1 MIWTAYQDI
10 PTNSELISTYTNY
23 TQQVYDKIAFLV
35 NAVSNTFMD
44 VDEQFNLK
52 IPVLDN
58 PGNKLNRSV
67 YLWTIRLTRQLQSNL
82 NLLVDVYNAHELI
95 DEITDQDT
103 DYLVLWLPERLML
116 DPLYYEQLN
125 SNFKSANA
133 LLDRLLS
140 YVKTYIKH

>member
-1 MIWTAYQDI
+1 MIWTTYQDI

-35 NAVSNTFMD
+35 NTVSNTFMD

-67 YLWTIRLTRQLQSNL
+67 YLWTIKLTKQLQSNL
-82 NLLVDVYNAHELI
+82 NLLVDVYNDHELI

-103 DYLVLWLPERLML
+103 DYLVLWLPERLTL

-140 YVKTYIKH
+140 YVKIYLN

>member
-67 YLWTIRLTRQLQSNL
+67 YLWTIKLTRQLQSNL

-103 DYLVLWLPERLML
+103 DYLVLWLPERLVL

-140 YVKTYIKH
+140 YVKIYLN

>member
-35 NAVSNTFMD
+35 NTVSNTFMD

-67 YLWTIRLTRQLQSNL
+67 YLWTIKLTRQLQSNL

-103 DYLVLWLPERLML
+103 DYLVLWLPERLTL

-140 YVKTYIKH
+140 YVKIYLN

>member
-1 MIWTAYQDI
+1 MIWTTYQDI
-10 PTNSELISTYTNY
+10 PTNSELISTYTTY
-23 TQQVYDKIAFLV
+23 TQQVYDKISFLV
-35 NAVSNTFMD
+35 KAVNGIFMD

-103 DYLVLWLPERLML
+103 DYLVLWLPERLTL

-140 YVKTYIKH
+140 YVKIYLN

>member
-35 NAVSNTFMD
+35 NTVSNTFMD

-67 YLWTIRLTRQLQSNL
+67 YLWTIKLTRQLQSNL
-82 NLLVDVYNAHELI
+82 NLLVDVYNAHELV
-95 DEITDQDT
+95 DEITDQNT
-103 DYLVLWLPERLML
+103 DYLVLWLPERLVL
-116 DPLYYEQLN
+116 DLLYYEQLN

-140 YVKTYIKH
+140 YIKIHLN

>member
-1 MIWTAYQDI
+1 MIWAAYQDI

-35 NAVSNTFMD
+35 NTVSNTFMD

-67 YLWTIRLTRQLQSNL
+67 YLWTIKLAKQLQSNL
-82 NLLVDVYNAHELI
+82 NLLVDMYNAHELI
-95 DEITDQDT
+95 DEITDQNT
-103 DYLVLWLPERLML
+103 DYLVLWLPERLTL

-140 YVKTYIKH
+140 YVKIYLN

>member
-10 PTNSELISTYTNY
+10 PINSELISTYTNY

-35 NAVSNTFMD
+35 NTVSNTFMD

-58 PGNKLNRSV
+58 SENKLNRSV

-95 DEITDQDT
+95 DEITDQAT
-103 DYLVLWLPERLML
+103 DYLVLWLPERLTL

-140 YVKTYIKH
+140 YVKIYLN

>member
-95 DEITDQDT
+95 DEITDQAT
-103 DYLVLWLPERLML
+103 DYLVLWLPERLTL

>member
-67 YLWTIRLTRQLQSNL
+67 YLWTIKLARQLQSNL

-103 DYLVLWLPERLML
+103 DYLVLWLPERLTL

-140 YVKTYIKH
+140 YVKIYLN

>member
-1 MIWTAYQDI
+1 MIWTTYQDI

-35 NAVSNTFMD
+35 NTVSNTFMD

-67 YLWTIRLTRQLQSNL
+67 YLWTIKLTRQLQSNL

-103 DYLVLWLPERLML
+103 DYLVLWLPERLVL
-116 DPLYYEQLN
+116 DLLYYEKLN

-140 YVKTYIKH
+140 YVKIYLN

>member
-10 PTNSELISTYTNY
+10 PINSELISTYTNY

-67 YLWTIRLTRQLQSNL
+67 YLWTIKLTRQLQSNL

-95 DEITDQDT
+95 DEITDQAT
-103 DYLVLWLPERLML
+103 DYLVLWLPERLVL
-116 DPLYYEQLN
+116 DLLYYEQLN

-140 YVKTYIKH
+140 YAKIHLN

>member
-10 PTNSELISTYTNY
+10 PINSELISTYTNY

-58 PGNKLNRSV
+58 PGNKVNRSV
-67 YLWTIRLTRQLQSNL
+67 YLWTIKLTRQLQSNL

-95 DEITDQDT
+95 DEITDQNT
-103 DYLVLWLPERLML
+103 DYLVLWLPERLTL

-140 YVKTYIKH
+140 YVKIYLN

>member
-1 MIWTAYQDI
+1 MIWTTYQDI

-35 NAVSNTFMD
+35 NTVNNTFMD

-95 DEITDQDT
+95 DEITDQAT

-140 YVKTYIKH
+140 YVKIYLN

>member
-10 PTNSELISTYTNY
+10 PINSELISTYTNY

-35 NAVSNTFMD
+35 NTVNNTFMD

-67 YLWTIRLTRQLQSNL
+67 YLWTIKLTRQLQSNL

-95 DEITDQDT
+95 DEITDQNT
-103 DYLVLWLPERLML
+103 DYLVLWLPERLVL
-116 DPLYYEQLN
+116 DLLYYEQLN

-140 YVKTYIKH
+140 YVKIYLN

>member
-1 MIWTAYQDI
+1 MIWTTYQDI

-52 IPVLDN
+52 MPVLDN

-95 DEITDQDT
+95 DEITDQAT
-103 DYLVLWLPERLML
+103 DYLVLWLPEQLTL

>member
-10 PTNSELISTYTNY
+10 PINSELISTYTNY

-35 NAVSNTFMD
+35 NTVSNTFMD

-52 IPVLDN
+52 MPVLDN

-95 DEITDQDT
+95 DEITDQAT
-103 DYLVLWLPERLML
+103 DYLVLWLPERLTL

>member
-10 PTNSELISTYTNY
+10 PINSELISTYTNY

-58 PGNKLNRSV
+58 PGNKVNRSV
-67 YLWTIRLTRQLQSNL
+67 YLWTIKLTRQLQSNL

-95 DEITDQDT
+95 DEITDQNT
-103 DYLVLWLPERLML
+103 DYLVLWLPERLTL
-116 DPLYYEQLN
+116 DPL
-125 SNFKSANA
+125 
-133 LLDRLLS
+133 
-140 YVKTYIKH
+140 

>member
-10 PTNSELISTYTNY
+10 PINSELISTYTNY

-35 NAVSNTFMD
+35 NTVSNTFMD

-52 IPVLDN
+52 IPLLDN

-67 YLWTIRLTRQLQSNL
+67 YLWTIKLTRQLQSNL

-103 DYLVLWLPERLML
+103 DYLVLWLPERLTL

-140 YVKTYIKH
+140 YVKIYLN

>member
-23 TQQVYDKIAFLV
+23 PQPVYDKIAFLV

-67 YLWTIRLTRQLQSNL
+67 YLWTIKLARQLQSNL
-82 NLLVDVYNAHELI
+82 NVLVDVYNAHELI

-103 DYLVLWLPERLML
+103 DYLVLWLPERLTL

-140 YVKTYIKH
+140 YVKIYLN

>member
-1 MIWTAYQDI
+1 MIWTTYQDI
-10 PTNSELISTYTNY
+10 PTNSELISTYTTY
-23 TQQVYDKIAFLV
+23 TQQVYDKISFLV
-35 NAVSNTFMD
+35 KAVNGIFMD

-67 YLWTIRLTRQLQSNL
+67 YLWTIKLTRQLQSNL

-103 DYLVLWLPERLML
+103 DYLVLWLPERLVL
-116 DPLYYEQLN
+116 DLLYYEKLN

-140 YVKTYIKH
+140 YVKIYLN

>member
-10 PTNSELISTYTNY
+10 PTNSELIPTYTTY
-23 TQQVYDKIAFLV
+23 TQQVYDKISFLV
-35 NAVSNTFMD
+35 KAVNGIFMD

-52 IPVLDN
+52 ISVLDN

-67 YLWTIRLTRQLQSNL
+67 YLWTIRMTRQLQSNL

-95 DEITDQDT
+95 DEITDQNT
-103 DYLVLWLPERLML
+103 DYLVLWLPKRLPL
-116 DPLYYEQLN
+116 DPPYYEQLN

>member
-10 PTNSELISTYTNY
+10 PINSELISTYTNY

-67 YLWTIRLTRQLQSNL
+67 YLWTIKLTRQLQSNL

-95 DEITDQDT
+95 DEITDQNT
-103 DYLVLWLPERLML
+103 DYLVLWLPERLVL
-116 DPLYYEQLN
+116 DLLYYEQLN

-140 YVKTYIKH
+140 YVKIYLN

>member
-67 YLWTIRLTRQLQSNL
+67 YLWTIKLTRQLQSNL

-95 DEITDQDT
+95 DEITDQNT

-116 DPLYYEQLN
+116 DSPYYEQLN

-133 LLDRLLS
+133 LLDRLFN
-140 YVKTYIKH
+140 YIKPYLN

>member
-1 MIWTAYQDI
+1 MIWTTYQDI
-10 PTNSELISTYTNY
+10 PTNSELISTYTTY
-23 TQQVYDKIAFLV
+23 TQQVYDKISFLV
-35 NAVSNTFMD
+35 KAVNGIFMD

-67 YLWTIRLTRQLQSNL
+67 YLWTIKLTRQLQSNL

-95 DEITDQDT
+95 DEITDQNT
-103 DYLVLWLPERLML
+103 DYLVLWLPERLVL
-116 DPLYYEQLN
+116 DLLYYEQLN
-125 SNFKSANA
+125 SNFKSANK

-140 YVKTYIKH
+140 YVKIYLN

>member
-1 MIWTAYQDI
+1 M
-10 PTNSELISTYTNY
+10 ISTYTNY

-67 YLWTIRLTRQLQSNL
+67 YLWTIKLTRQLQSNL

-103 DYLVLWLPERLML
+103 DYLVLWLPERLVL

-140 YVKTYIKH
+140 YVKIYLN

>member
-1 MIWTAYQDI
+1 MIWTTYQDI

-35 NAVSNTFMD
+35 NTVSNTFMD

-67 YLWTIRLTRQLQSNL
+67 YLWTIKLTRQLQSNL

-95 DEITDQDT
+95 DEITDQAT
-103 DYLVLWLPERLML
+103 DYLVLWLPERLTL

-140 YVKTYIKH
+140 YVRIYLN

>member
-1 MIWTAYQDI
+1 MIWTTYQDI

-35 NAVSNTFMD
+35 NTVSNTFMD

-103 DYLVLWLPERLML
+103 DYLVLWLPERLVL
-116 DPLYYEQLN
+116 DLLYYEKLN

-140 YVKTYIKH
+140 YVKIYLN

>member
-1 MIWTAYQDI
+1 MIWTTYQDI

-35 NAVSNTFMD
+35 NTVSNTFMD
-44 VDEQFNLK
+44 VGEQFNLK

-67 YLWTIRLTRQLQSNL
+67 YLWTIKLTRQLQSNL

-95 DEITDQDT
+95 DEITDQNT
-103 DYLVLWLPERLML
+103 DYLVLWLPERLVL

-140 YVKTYIKH
+140 YIKIHLN

>member
-35 NAVSNTFMD
+35 NTVNNTFMD

-67 YLWTIRLTRQLQSNL
+67 YLWTIKLTRQLQSNL

-103 DYLVLWLPERLML
+103 DYLVLWLPERLVL

-140 YVKTYIKH
+140 YVKIYLN

>member
-1 MIWTAYQDI
+1 MIWTTYQDI
-10 PTNSELISTYTNY
+10 PTNSELISTYTTY
-23 TQQVYDKIAFLV
+23 TQQVYDKISFLV
-35 NAVSNTFMD
+35 KAVNGIFMD

-67 YLWTIRLTRQLQSNL
+67 YLWTIKLTRQLQSNL

-95 DEITDQDT
+95 DEITDQAT
-103 DYLVLWLPERLML
+103 DYLVLWLPERLTL

-140 YVKTYIKH
+140 YVKIYLN

>member
-1 MIWTAYQDI
+1 MIWTTYQDI

-52 IPVLDN
+52 MPVLDN

-95 DEITDQDT
+95 DEITDQAT
-103 DYLVLWLPERLML
+103 DYLVLWLPERLTL

>member
-1 MIWTAYQDI
+1 MIWTTYQDI
-10 PTNSELISTYTNY
+10 PINSELISTYTTY
-23 TQQVYDKIAFLV
+23 TQQVYDKISFLV
-35 NAVSNTFMD
+35 KAVNGIFMD

-52 IPVLDN
+52 IPLLDN

-67 YLWTIRLTRQLQSNL
+67 YLWTIKLARQLQSNL

-103 DYLVLWLPERLML
+103 DYLVLWLPERLTL

-140 YVKTYIKH
+140 YVKIYLN

>member
-67 YLWTIRLTRQLQSNL
+67 YLWTIKLTRQLQSNL
-82 NLLVDVYNAHELI
+82 NLLVDVYNAHELV
-95 DEITDQDT
+95 DEITDQNT
-103 DYLVLWLPERLML
+103 DYLVLWLPERLVL
-116 DPLYYEQLN
+116 DLLYYEQLN

-140 YVKTYIKH
+140 YVKIYLN

>member
-1 MIWTAYQDI
+1 MIWTTYQDI
-10 PTNSELISTYTNY
+10 PTNSELISTYTTY

-52 IPVLDN
+52 MPVLDN

-67 YLWTIRLTRQLQSNL
+67 YLWTIKLTRQLQSNL

-95 DEITDQDT
+95 DEITDQNT
-103 DYLVLWLPERLML
+103 DYLVLWLPERLVL
-116 DPLYYEQLN
+116 DLLYYEQLN

>member
-1 MIWTAYQDI
+1 MIWTTYQAI
-10 PTNSELISTYTNY
+10 PTNSELISTYTTY
-23 TQQVYDKIAFLV
+23 TQQVYDKISFLV
-35 NAVSNTFMD
+35 NTVSNTFMD

-67 YLWTIRLTRQLQSNL
+67 YLWTIKLTRQLQSNL

-103 DYLVLWLPERLML
+103 DYLVLWLPERLTL

-140 YVKTYIKH
+140 YAKIYIEH

>member
-10 PTNSELISTYTNY
+10 PINSELISTYTNY

-67 YLWTIRLTRQLQSNL
+67 YLWTIKLTRQLQSNL

-103 DYLVLWLPERLML
+103 DYLVLWLPERLVL

-140 YVKTYIKH
+140 YVKIYLN

>member
-10 PTNSELISTYTNY
+10 PINSELISTYTNY

-58 PGNKLNRSV
+58 SENKLNRSV

-95 DEITDQDT
+95 DEITDQAT
-103 DYLVLWLPERLML
+103 DYLVLWLPELLPL

-140 YVKTYIKH
+140 YVKIYLN

>member
-1 MIWTAYQDI
+1 MIWTTYQDI
-10 PTNSELISTYTNY
+10 PTNSELISTYTTY
-23 TQQVYDKIAFLV
+23 TQQIYDKISFLV
-35 NAVSNTFMD
+35 KAVNGIFMD

-67 YLWTIRLTRQLQSNL
+67 YLWTIKLTRQLQSNL
-82 NLLVDVYNAHELI
+82 NLLVDVYNTHELI
-95 DEITDQDT
+95 DEITDQNT
-103 DYLVLWLPERLML
+103 DYLVLWLPERLTL

-140 YVKTYIKH
+140 YVKIYLN

>member
-1 MIWTAYQDI
+1 MIWTTYQDI
-10 PTNSELISTYTNY
+10 PTNSELTSTYTNY
-23 TQQVYDKIAFLV
+23 TQQVYDKLAFLV
-35 NAVSNTFMD
+35 NTVSNTFMD

-67 YLWTIRLTRQLQSNL
+67 YLWTIKLTKQLQSNL
-82 NLLVDVYNAHELI
+82 NLLVDVYNDHELI

-103 DYLVLWLPERLML
+103 DYLVLWLPERLTL

-140 YVKTYIKH
+140 YVKIYLN

>member
-35 NAVSNTFMD
+35 NTVNNTFMD

-82 NLLVDVYNAHELI
+82 NLLVDVYNAHKLI

-140 YVKTYIKH
+140 YVKIYLN